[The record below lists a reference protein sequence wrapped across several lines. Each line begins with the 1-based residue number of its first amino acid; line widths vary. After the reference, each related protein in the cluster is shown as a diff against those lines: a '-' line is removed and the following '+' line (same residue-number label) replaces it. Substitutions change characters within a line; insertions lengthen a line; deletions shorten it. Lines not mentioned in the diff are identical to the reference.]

1 MLTKFVK
8 GSQSGWCKTFT
19 ISWKAGALNDFFM
32 CFPFHCFHFCCSLFA
47 GVQPDMQTL
56 VDRRIYPFLM
66 MVAMLLA
73 VLSFQ
78 IRQFKRLYEHIKN
91 DKLVDI

>member
-1 MLTKFVK
+1 
-8 GSQSGWCKTFT
+8 
-19 ISWKAGALNDFFM
+19 
-32 CFPFHCFHFCCSLFA
+32 
-47 GVQPDMQTL
+47 MQTL